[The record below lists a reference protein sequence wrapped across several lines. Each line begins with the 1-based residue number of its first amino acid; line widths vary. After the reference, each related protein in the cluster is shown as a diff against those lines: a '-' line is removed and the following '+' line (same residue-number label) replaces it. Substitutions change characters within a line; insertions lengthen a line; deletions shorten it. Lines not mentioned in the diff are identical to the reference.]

1 MKIYYYNKQCAGNK
15 ITEKTGMTGGMI
27 PADDMDFG
35 ACIVNKDDMWAGKSG
50 SPEQICAQSVASM
63 ECKSFADAWTEAM
76 VADSLAQRYNHL
88 WLAED
93 QAGNACGYLLA
104 NILGDETELLRIAV
118 NPECRKDGI
127 GQMLMD
133 AYFAYAQTVAARGLL
148 EVRHGNN
155 AAKHLYEK
163 NGYHLLAVRKNYYK
177 HPDED
182 ADIYEIVFTENGE

>member
-1 MKIYYYNKQCAGNK
+1 MKIVYYNCGIAEC
-15 ITEKTGMTGGMI
+15 ITEKCEEKSEILPVRAVENAQVISGQAKRHDWQIAAREVAQME
-27 PADDMDFG
+27 
-35 ACIVNKDDMWAGKSG
+35 GKS
-50 SPEQICAQSVASM
+50 
-63 ECKSFADAWTEAM
+63 FTDAWTEAM
-76 VADSLAQRYNHL
+76 IADSLAQSYDHL

-93 QAGNACGYLLA
+93 DAGISCGYLLA

-127 GQMLMD
+127 GQMLMETYL
-133 AYFAYAQTVAARGLL
+133 AYVQTIAIRGLL
-148 EVRHGNN
+148 EVRHGND

-163 NGYHLLAVRKNYYK
+163 NGYHLLACRKNYYK